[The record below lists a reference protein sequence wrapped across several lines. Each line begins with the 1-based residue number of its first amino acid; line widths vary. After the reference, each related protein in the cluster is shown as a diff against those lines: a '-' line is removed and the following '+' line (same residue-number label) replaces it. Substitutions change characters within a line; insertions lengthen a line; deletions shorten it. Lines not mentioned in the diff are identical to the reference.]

1 MECDMKLYETD
12 YVIVDTKTK
21 RPAEGYEIIYHY
33 TSVIDIFNERLMKD
47 GYEYISMADLSKE
60 DKKKYKQTIKEMESF
75 YEN

>member
-1 MECDMKLYETD
+1 MKLYETD

-21 RPAEGYEIIYHY
+21 KPAEEYDVIYHY

-60 DKKKYKQTIKEMESF
+60 DKKKYKKPIKEMELF
-75 YEN
+75 YES

>member
-1 MECDMKLYETD
+1 MESNMKLYKTD

-21 RPAEGYEIIYHY
+21 RPAEGYENIYHY

-75 YEN
+75 YEG